1 MIVDA
6 GTTSVLPPSRE
17 PHQHGSL
24 YRIHLALNR
33 IDFAT
38 KAEPHEDRV

>member
-1 MIVDA
+1 MVGA
-6 GTTSVLPPSRE
+6 EATSAFARLNRIKMA
-17 PHQHGSL
+17 L
-24 YRIHLALNR
+24 NRIHLALNR